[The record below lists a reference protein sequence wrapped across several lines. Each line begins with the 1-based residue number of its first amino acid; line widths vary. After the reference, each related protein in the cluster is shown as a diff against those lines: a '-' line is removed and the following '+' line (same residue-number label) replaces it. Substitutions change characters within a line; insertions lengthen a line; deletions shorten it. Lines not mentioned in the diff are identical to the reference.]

1 MNLIQKIGLKN
12 ARDMLAGYLSATVC
26 LKQLQQDWDDWH
38 IALEQERQN
47 DDRNFTVCGLAD
59 DQHLT
64 C

>member
-26 LKQLQQDWDDWH
+26 LKQLQQDWH

-59 DQHLT
+59 DQHLS